1 MSSRLSSRL
10 SEQALR
16 ASLVRLQQYSR
27 AFLTRTSIGL
37 PSSFE
42 GVFFSVSYDDLH
54 DVACFSLTF
63 GPLITGAENSH
74 SKPV

>member
-16 ASLVRLQQYSR
+16 ASRVRLQQYSR
-27 AFLTRTSIGL
+27 AFLTRMSMGL

-42 GVFFSVSYDDLH
+42 VVFFDISYGDLY
-54 DVACFSLTF
+54 VACFSLTF
-63 GPLITGAENSH
+63 GPLITGGEIPH